1 MKNPSH
7 KRNTLILA
15 IIFIILIAGFISLTL
30 YENQNY
36 QKKELTLSP
45 SDSILFNNHQ
55 QLKQELSQ
63 TAQTM
68 ASNIASPT
76 EVAAAIK
83 YSNYR
88 FSNKIL
94 LNTDISKY
102 HTPKEKALALGGI
115 GADLMYISSF
125 EQKSATLRPLNQI
138 RELSNALYLSQFFDF
153 ESLKDLAT
161 ASASPEEVDSLLMM
175 STVQINDM
183 ERELLTPQRVET
195 GLFMVLGAW
204 IEGMHLLNHYAQSQN
219 DETLMIRLGDQQICL
234 IILEEWLRKFEHNDE
249 VNEVLTALQPLKQQ
263 LISIEIKTKKIGKPQ
278 NTYDMEG
285 NETTYQITQTTPIIN
300 MVKVNSISEEV
311 KRFRKKI
318 FRLQE

>member
-55 QLKQELSQ
+55 QLKEELSQ

-102 HTPKEKALALGGI
+102 HTPKEKSPGSGRNWC
-115 GADLMYISSF
+115 
-125 EQKSATLRPLNQI
+125 RPNVHQ
-138 RELSNALYLSQFFDF
+138 
-153 ESLKDLAT
+153 
-161 ASASPEEVDSLLMM
+161 
-175 STVQINDM
+175 
-183 ERELLTPQRVET
+183 
-195 GLFMVLGAW
+195 
-204 IEGMHLLNHYAQSQN
+204 
-219 DETLMIRLGDQQICL
+219 
-234 IILEEWLRKFEHNDE
+234 
-249 VNEVLTALQPLKQQ
+249 
-263 LISIEIKTKKIGKPQ
+263 
-278 NTYDMEG
+278 
-285 NETTYQITQTTPIIN
+285 
-300 MVKVNSISEEV
+300 
-311 KRFRKKI
+311 
-318 FRLQE
+318 